1 MKSVRAYDCTHRATG
16 SKRGTRTAICLVLD
30 AAHASHTMRVF
41 LRDQAPGA
49 VVRALPRAKAAELL
63 ADPTRKEATE
73 RK

>member
-1 MKSVRAYDCTHRATG
+1 VKSIRAYDCTRKATG
-16 SKRGTRTAICLVLD
+16 SKRATRTAICLVLD

-63 ADPTRKEATE
+63 ADPTMKDATE
-73 RK
+73 WK